1 MRAGLLDDSSEST
14 DWTRDSISCIDP
26 RFPFATFCL
35 SVHAA
40 GSRAVS
46 MVVPGTPSSNTR
58 CNALVYTS
66 EAPATVRRLKMEPV
80 LSRNGGTGWKID
92 ERSQHHGST
101 HEEKLFDVRRCRP
114 LDDRSDR
121 HSHSARAQ
129 GSRAWRQFLHS
140 ALILIITNGI
150 QLFSTGNPQLGQ
162 HCRFP

>member
-1 MRAGLLDDSSEST
+1 
-14 DWTRDSISCIDP
+14 
-26 RFPFATFCL
+26 
-35 SVHAA
+35 
-40 GSRAVS
+40 
-46 MVVPGTPSSNTR
+46 MVVRGTPSSNTR
-58 CNALVYTS
+58 CDASVSTR
-66 EAPATVRRLKMEPV
+66 EAPATVHRLKMEPV

-101 HEEKLFDVRRCRP
+101 HEEKLFYVRRCRP

-150 QLFSTGNPQLGQ
+150 QLFSDENPRLGQ
-162 HCRFP
+162 HCRCPSRSGYRDIQFTFVDFHVGTSRMYLLGFLLICNSVCVLLIEFF